1 MKTVLKISLLILS
14 ISLVNC
20 KEPNNLSG
28 VELENEPAI
37 VRKITDIPD
46 YYYEYFGSELF
57 YLELV
62 NPHPK
67 LRYTAFTV
75 VSMEGYE
82 NSEEL
87 FDPYKIEGLA
97 VKVSGLIIRDL
108 TMEDV
113 YNMSINGIYFHGITL
128 FSIEID
134 E

>member
-1 MKTVLKISLLILS
+1 MRQILKTLLLILS
-14 ISLVNC
+14 ISLVKC
-20 KEPNNLSG
+20 KEPNNFSV

-37 VRKITDIPD
+37 VRIITENLP
-46 YYYEYFGSELF
+46 EYFEDELF

-62 NPHPK
+62 NPHAK
-67 LRYTAFTV
+67 LRYTALTV
-75 VSMEGYE
+75 VMLEGYE

-97 VKVSGLIIRDL
+97 VKVSGLIVRNL
-108 TMEDV
+108 TAEDS
-113 YNMSINGIYFHGITL
+113 YSMSINGIYFHGITL